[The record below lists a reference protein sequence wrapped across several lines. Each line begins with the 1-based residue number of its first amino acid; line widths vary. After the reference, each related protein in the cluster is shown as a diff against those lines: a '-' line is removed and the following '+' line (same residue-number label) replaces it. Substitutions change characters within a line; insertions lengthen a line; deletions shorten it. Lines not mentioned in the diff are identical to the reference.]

1 MSRLLEDSQF
11 LCLLRQLPLQ
21 AGIFSGQFTFTLR
34 RGHLLLQLTAPR
46 IELRF
51 IQAKFAGGCG
61 HTNASSQFQGFVT
74 KFRRVLLAWLFG
86 GWCWF
91 CHVSHLW
98 LRVYSLSRVS
108 TIAG

>member
-34 RGHLLLQLTAPR
+34 RGYLLLQLTAPR

-51 IQAKFAGGCG
+51 IQAEFTGSGSNTDAFSKL
-61 HTNASSQFQGFVT
+61 QGFT
-74 KFRRVLLAWLFG
+74 AKLRRMLFTGFLLVETVF
-86 GWCWF
+86 
-91 CHVSHLW
+91 VM
-98 LRVYSLSRVS
+98 
-108 TIAG
+108 

>member
-34 RGHLLLQLTAPR
+34 RGYLLLQLTAPR

-51 IQAKFAGGCG
+51 IQAEFTGSGSNTDAFSKL
-61 HTNASSQFQGFVT
+61 QGFT
-74 KFRRVLLAWLFG
+74 AKLRRMLFTG
-86 GWCWF
+86 FFTG
-91 CHVSHLW
+91 
-98 LRVYSLSRVS
+98 
-108 TIAG
+108 